1 MLAQGSG
8 GFASAAVCGAR
19 QRAEELC
26 LTVQGVTLAAWATGG
41 SLTEAVVLIVG
52 GFIEDLAVVEA
63 RT

>member
-1 MLAQGSG
+1 
-8 GFASAAVCGAR
+8 
-19 QRAEELC
+19 
-26 LTVQGVTLAAWATGG
+26 VTLAAWATGG

>member
-1 MLAQGSG
+1 VGD
-8 GFASAAVCGAR
+8 R
-19 QRAEELC
+19 
-26 LTVQGVTLAAWATGG
+26 G